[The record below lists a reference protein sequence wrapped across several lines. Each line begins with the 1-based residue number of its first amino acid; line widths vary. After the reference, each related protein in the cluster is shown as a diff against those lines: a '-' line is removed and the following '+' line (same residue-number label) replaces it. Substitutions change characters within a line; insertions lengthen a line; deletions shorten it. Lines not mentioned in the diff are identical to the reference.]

1 MSFPIFLLFNSAYL
15 HLLSLQIRSIQ
26 VSHINRFYYKK
37 KKNKTDVIISYSV
50 SLIRNIG
57 MCYIPVKLKTVENNL
72 FSKFFKFLHS
82 DYWKKK
88 VIFLNFNPMSMCVCV
103 LSGSVMYDSLQP
115 PALLAHQA
123 PLSMGFFRQ
132 EYLPEGLPCP
142 PPRGL
147 PDPGI
152 ELVSPVSLALAGRLF
167 TPEPL
172 NWIWGEIKF
181 SISKIFKQISSVQ

>member
-1 MSFPIFLLFNSAYL
+1 
-15 HLLSLQIRSIQ
+15 
-26 VSHINRFYYKK
+26 
-37 KKNKTDVIISYSV
+37 
-50 SLIRNIG
+50 
-57 MCYIPVKLKTVENNL
+57 
-72 FSKFFKFLHS
+72 
-82 DYWKKK
+82 
-88 VIFLNFNPMSMCVCV
+88 MSMRVCM

-172 NWIWGEIKF
+172 NWI
-181 SISKIFKQISSVQ
+181 